1 MDAPTPAWI
10 EVVELQR
17 RLAAGDDVVLV
28 DVRQPEE
35 FTAPP
40 GHLPGAI
47 NVPLGDLSG
56 RVGELCVQVNLLS
69 NWSSPLPNLW
79 LRSVRGV
86 LAGRAFRGNRRAN
99 PGGRQVG
106 SAAQIAGQGGA
117 DAIGVRIGLLG
128 QQAVC
133 WSRPYI
139 VIIPSQN
146 GRYLKPNICEEQT

>member
-1 MDAPTPAWI
+1 VDAPTPAWI

-86 LAGRAFRGNRRAN
+86 LAGRAFA
-99 PGGRQVG
+99 VDDL
-106 SAAQIAGQGGA
+106 AGQH
-117 DAIGVRIGLLG
+117 GL
-128 QQAVC
+128 A
-133 WSRPYI
+133 RP
-139 VIIPSQN
+139 
-146 GRYLKPNICEEQT
+146 GRALNQVNPAG